1 MVIAHV
7 GRASDVG
14 DDARVGVSMRGFDR
28 GACDRAR
35 GVVVTTTGRLDGVE
49 RAWGG
54 GMGGGARGGRSG
66 RGRGGSD
73 VGWGRDAGGG
83 GGGTRARATTG
94 RVRVGAAG
102 RAGCRSSASWG
113 GRVGECVV
121 RGRWC
126 AL

>member
-14 DDARVGVSMRGFDR
+14 DDARVGVSGRGFDR

-54 GMGGGARGGRSG
+54 GEGGR
-66 RGRGGSD
+66 
-73 VGWGRDAGGG
+73 
-83 GGGTRARATTG
+83 
-94 RVRVGAAG
+94 
-102 RAGCRSSASWG
+102 
-113 GRVGECVV
+113 
-121 RGRWC
+121 
-126 AL
+126 